1 MTLDARDTSQC
12 PRGHRCES
20 CGNVTEDLEVV
31 THGVLNAIMCV
42 TLCGSCRE
50 SGRPPSIMLTTAEKL
65 AQQHRDHVRGV
76 TPRYRLPPNGTPRRS
91 SYQQRPNLRAW

>member
-20 CGNVTEDLEVV
+20 CGNATEDLEVV

-76 TPRYRLPPNGTPRRS
+76 TPRYRLWPNGTAS
-91 SYQQRPNLRAW
+91 